1 MTFLEELNTLV
12 SGADIPVETGVFSG
26 VAPSAYVVIT
36 PICERFALHGDNAPG
51 INIEEARLCLFD
63 KGNYNEKKRQLV
75 ALLLAA
81 DFTIT
86 DRRYITHVD
95 EYEDNAGYHQ
105 YAIDVAK
112 AYELEDE

>member
-1 MTFLEELNTLV
+1 MTFLEELNALV
-12 SGADIPVETGVFSG
+12 ESANIPVETGVFSG

-36 PICERFALHGDNAPG
+36 PIYERFALHGDNAPG
-51 INIEEARLCLFD
+51 VNIEEARLCLFD
-63 KGNYNEKKRQLV
+63 KGNYNEKKWRLV

-81 DFTIT
+81 DFAIT
-86 DRRYITHVD
+86 DRRYIEHAD

-112 AYELEDE
+112 AYEMEEE